1 MKLANNP
8 LVLTD
13 DGVPY
18 GVRLP
23 ANGYSEH
30 ETGIAGIM
38 RMLGMLRVD
47 NPPGFEQ
54 FRMGLKEAGKGFVKD
69 NCLALGDYKEWRILI
84 LDEFIG
90 DQKGVKIAG
99 KHYLELGTTKEIRAA
114 WSNEDFAIA
123 MRGVGKTFLDDL
135 YEAFKIGD
143 VAVYYPKGGNPFG
156 DAFTIMIISRVP
168 ESVKQKFLQ

>member
-13 DGVPY
+13 NGVPY

-23 ANGYSEH
+23 PNGYREH
-30 ETGIAGIM
+30 EVGIQRINQI
-38 RMLGMLRVD
+38 LRVSSAED
-47 NPPGFEQ
+47 LPGIEQ
-54 FRMGLKEAGKGFVKD
+54 FRVGRIPDRVI
-69 NCLALGDYKEWRILI
+69 ALGDYGEWRILL

-90 DQKGVKIAG
+90 DQEGIYTVG
-99 KHYLELGTTKEIRAA
+99 KYYLELGTGREIRAA

-123 MRGVGKTFLDDL
+123 MRGEGKTFLDDL

-143 VAVYYPKGGNPFG
+143 VAVYYTKGGNPFG